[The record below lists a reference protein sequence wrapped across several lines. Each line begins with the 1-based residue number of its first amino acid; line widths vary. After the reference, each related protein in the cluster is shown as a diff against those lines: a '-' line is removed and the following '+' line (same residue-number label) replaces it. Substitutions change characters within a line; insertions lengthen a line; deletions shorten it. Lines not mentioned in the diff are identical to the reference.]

1 MNKYLRLTALAAT
14 AATMALTSAPAL
26 AQVAPN
32 QNATARARVLRPLTL
47 TWVRNFDLGTIVLSG
62 AAPFSATVSLSQ
74 AGALTCPASV
84 TCSGATSTARY
95 NVRGT
100 NNQVVLIS
108 APNVTLSDGSGNNLL
123 LSVSAPPSVTLTSS
137 GAPGDD
143 FDIGGS
149 ITVSDTTVDGVY
161 TGTFN
166 VTAQY
171 Q

>member
-1 MNKYLRLTALAAT
+1 MNKTLRMTAIAAAVAAT
-14 AATMALTSAPAL
+14 ALTSAPAL

-32 QNATARARVLRPLTL
+32 QNANARARVLRPLTL
-47 TWVRNFDLGTIVLSG
+47 TWVQDFDLGTIVLSG

-84 TCSGATSTARY
+84 TCSGTTSTARY

-100 NNQVVLIS
+100 NNQVVNIS

-123 LSVSAPPSVTLTSS
+123 LTVSAPASVTLTSS
-137 GAPGDD
+137 GAPGDN

-149 ITVSDTTVDGVY
+149 ITVTDTTVDGVY
-161 TGTFN
+161 TGVFN